1 MKQSGHLNP
10 SEETGTGFP
19 VTSKYGRTPPN
30 KNGGVGIQQQRGRMR
45 GEGKEKERR
54 ERGQRERGRMKG
66 VGNEGRRGG
75 EGGKEK
81 EVSEMEEL
89 GREACIIYIIRR
101 IALVSH
107 LDLSCCC

>member
-1 MKQSGHLNP
+1 MPRYFK
-10 SEETGTGFP
+10 
-19 VTSKYGRTPPN
+19 VWKDTSKQEWRCGYTTT
-30 KNGGVGIQQQRGRMR
+30 I
-45 GEGKEKERR
+45 EGKDE
-54 ERGQRERGRMKG
+54 GR
-66 VGNEGRRGG
+66 GNEGRRGG